1 MNSTTLRSITITSPV
16 TQHCFDSLLDSPMSE
31 ICTAV
36 PTASDVSTDQEPKPR
51 TTCTGILAFVVGTM
65 LSLAA
70 WISNQGWAV
79 CSVLF
84 FGDLSS
90 GNVWKHILFSIVGSL
105 IIAFAWSLS
114 FRSCFHGHDELDDL
128 GEIGFIFGY
137 ILAEYLGIG
146 IFYPNEFDMTGFV
159 FIAFFEYFA
168 LLWDSKFN
176 PLAYKCS

>member
-1 MNSTTLRSITITSPV
+1 
-16 TQHCFDSLLDSPMSE
+16 MSE

-36 PTASDVSTDQEPKPR
+36 PTASDISIDQEPKPR
-51 TTCTGILAFVVGTM
+51 TTCTGIFAFVVGTL

-90 GNVWKHILFSIVGSL
+90 GNEWKHVLFSIAGSL
-105 IIAFAWSLS
+105 IIALAWSLS
-114 FRSCFHGHDELDDL
+114 FRSCFHRDDELDDL
-128 GEIGFIFGY
+128 GELGFIFGY

-146 IFYPNEFDMTGFV
+146 IFYPNEFAEFLPIIIVMW
-159 FIAFFEYFA
+159 A
-168 LLWDSKFN
+168 LLTQLRNYRKKVNRRDQVTSSVLMVEN
-176 PLAYKCS
+176 DDTV